1 MKTTT
6 PTAERVSV
14 ASTDLVRLFIVCW
27 DDQQGLCVPMVWD
40 ADCQGA
46 ICGGIGE
53 KDKVA
58 IFTSRQSAR
67 KAIDISTKWNALLK
81 AQGKPRNEDFEG
93 ECRKNLRVVE
103 CLPNGSVVAPPPQ
116 GSDPT

>member
-1 MKTTT
+1 MKND
-6 PTAERVSV
+6 ANKAAQAVDHH
-14 ASTDLVRLFIVCW
+14 DLARLFMVCW
-27 DDQQGLCVPMVWD
+27 DDQQGLCVPMAWD

-103 CLPNGSVVAPPPQ
+103 CLPNVKIL
-116 GSDPT
+116 PTETKDDE

>member
-1 MKTTT
+1 MKTQSNSNAAKVDL
-6 PTAERVSV
+6 PQ
-14 ASTDLVRLFIVCW
+14 LVRLFMVCW

-81 AQGKPRNEDFEG
+81 AQGKVHISDFDG
-93 ECRKNLRVVE
+93 ECRKNIRVVE
-103 CLPNGSVVAPPPQ
+103 CLQNATLSGSE
-116 GSDPT
+116 GGKDSI

>member
-1 MKTTT
+1 MKTQSNSNAAKVDL
-6 PTAERVSV
+6 PQ
-14 ASTDLVRLFIVCW
+14 LVRLFMVCW

-103 CLPNGSVVAPPPQ
+103 CLPNANMEARPDGAPQ
-116 GSDPT
+116 